1 MVGVYKM
8 SIENL
13 EELRKTT
20 IKKCNKNN
28 LVFLLIFLVIVGV
41 FFLIFKTISV
51 HFIFIAFIVYIPF
64 GIMNE
69 KVKSEYKNT
78 FMRSLLPIAV
88 KNLLTDVQVDVNSGI
103 PSYVVDSTHSMS
115 TGDRYN
121 SSNFVSGKYKDIK
134 VMMSDVHIQDEH
146 EDSDGHT
153 SYVTIFLG
161 QWMIFDFNKYFK
173 SNVQVWE
180 KKVFGGISRR
190 WKSGLKKVELEDISF
205 NKKFKVLSENELEA
219 FYIITPKLMERI
231 TAVEAAINGTL
242 MMVFNNNQLHV
253 AVYNN
258 KTTFNINIHKRINFE
273 EFARESIKD
282 LDAIIKFVDILEL
295 DNDLFKAGDVNKMGE
310 PVVGDVAEAAITSSN
325 QGIVAA
331 NTKTLDSSVQKNS
344 SIENV
349 DAVTYFNNLNK

>member
-1 MVGVYKM
+1 MDIE
-8 SIENL
+8 SLENL
-13 EELRKTT
+13 RKETVR
-20 IKKCNKNN
+20 KCNKNN
-28 LVFLLIFLVIVGV
+28 MIFAFIIVIILLILFLIFKVFDVRF
-41 FFLIFKTISV
+41 FFLIFV
-51 HFIFIAFIVYIPF
+51 VYIPF

-78 FMRSLLPIAV
+78 FMKSLLPIAV
-88 KNLLTDVQVDVNSGI
+88 KNILTDVQVDVNNGI
-103 PSYVVDSTHSMS
+103 PSYVIQETHSMS

-146 EDSDGHT
+146 EDSEGHT

-161 QWMIFDFNKYFK
+161 QWMIFDFNKNFK
-173 SNVQVWE
+173 SNVQIWE

-190 WKSGLKKVELEDISF
+190 WKSSLKKVELEDIEF
-205 NKKFKVLSENELEA
+205 NKKFKVLSENELDA
-219 FYIITPKLMERI
+219 FYIITPKLMERVK
-231 TAVEAAINGTL
+231 AVEAAINGTIML
-242 MMVFNNNQLHV
+242 VFYNNQLHV

-258 KTTFNINIHKRINFE
+258 KTTFNVNIHKTINFE
-273 EFARESIKD
+273 EFARESLKD

-295 DNDLFKAGDVNKMGE
+295 DNDLFKVGEVNKIEE
-310 PVVGDVAEAAITSSN
+310 PVADVTRAATTSSN

-331 NTKTLDSSVQKNS
+331 NTEPVTSQPVQQNS

-349 DAVTYFNNLNK
+349 DAVTYFNNINK

>member
-1 MVGVYKM
+1 MDIE
-8 SIENL
+8 SLENL
-13 EELRKTT
+13 RKETVR
-20 IKKCNKNN
+20 KCNKNN
-28 LVFLLIFLVIVGV
+28 MIFAFIIVIILVLLFLIFKVFDVRF
-41 FFLIFKTISV
+41 FFLIFV
-51 HFIFIAFIVYIPF
+51 VYIPF

-78 FMRSLLPIAV
+78 FMKSLLPIAV
-88 KNLLTDVQVDVNSGI
+88 KNILTDVQVDVNNGI
-103 PSYVVDSTHSMS
+103 PSYVIQETHSMS

-146 EDSDGHT
+146 EDSEGHT

-161 QWMIFDFNKYFK
+161 QWMIFDFNKNFK
-173 SNVQVWE
+173 SNVQIWE

-190 WKSGLKKVELEDISF
+190 WKSSLKKVELEDIEF
-205 NKKFKVLSENELEA
+205 NKKFKVLSENELDA
-219 FYIITPKLMERI
+219 FYIITPKLMERVK
-231 TAVEAAINGTL
+231 AVEAAINGTIML
-242 MMVFNNNQLHV
+242 VFYNNQLHV

-258 KTTFNINIHKRINFE
+258 KTTFNVNIHKTINFE
-273 EFARESIKD
+273 EFARESLKD

-295 DNDLFKAGDVNKMGE
+295 DNDLFKVGEVNKIE
-310 PVVGDVAEAAITSSN
+310 ESEADVTRAATTSSN

-331 NTKTLDSSVQKNS
+331 NTEPVTSQPVQQNS

-349 DAVTYFNNLNK
+349 DAVTYFNNINK